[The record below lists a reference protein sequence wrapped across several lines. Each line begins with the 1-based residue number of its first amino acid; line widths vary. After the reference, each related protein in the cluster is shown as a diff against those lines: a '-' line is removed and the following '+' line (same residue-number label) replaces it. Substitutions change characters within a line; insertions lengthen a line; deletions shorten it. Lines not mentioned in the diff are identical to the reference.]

1 MNQEQIK
8 MGMKISKKI
17 SKKNNK
23 NNKHGTLKENQEL
36 LDQFGVPENSEF
48 RDDMLDI
55 LAAYPN
61 HMFMKK
67 FNKWYSSSPKIY
79 LNKSKYMLDFY
90 NYCIKKFKSINPNYN
105 YKIKYHKIILDKPY
119 EESPNNPKILYDDP
133 NNPTED
139 KTNLLER
146 GSKLLKK
153 IFPKKEEIKELPE
166 RDVKLP
172 EFKTLQ
178 ESKSKIINSD
188 YLKDLNDLYKEEN
201 KKEEENK
208 EEEKEVPKE
217 EKKAEEAE
225 ENKLEKQVVT
235 NKEIIDELKN
245 GLGSKFNEKY
255 EHYMNMLIVFRTI
268 VELKSVNQFNK
279 WLDDN
284 PDIFYDNKAKDEVIY
299 KFFDVCL
306 NKLKDLGLNPI
317 LDKGNGHITINND
330 TTAPK
335 IKSKPNLEAPATPT
349 IPKKEEKEVPKEEE
363 KKAEPETK
371 PEVKLTK
378 SIKDL
383 INDYQKQ
390 RPNLFAGSIRKDMFN
405 NLLNII
411 IHDGN
416 YSKLLTEIRKK
427 HEYYEKHPKITI
439 AAIQKLMNE
448 TLLKDPNIQFDLF
461 GKQLDNYV
469 KMKFP
474 EEFEKGDKLPID
486 EETFKNDLKLL
497 IKENI
502 SLAKFHQITIE
513 RAVNKEFSRYGF
525 PIVSISGDNNST
537 INIGKYTAFEN
548 NMRERSK
555 GKIDTNPSN
564 SKTFFSYDIHEI
576 YHIIEKG
583 LEIKLSTEAK
593 NDIESI
599 VRMETSNLINHLNI
613 SHGSSNIQNII
624 EKIEKYISSRMKD
637 KSKSFKFTESNRYRL
652 KELLKRFL
660 NTRNNGQ
667 K

>member
-1 MNQEQIK
+1 

-36 LDQFGVPENSEF
+36 LNKFGVPENSKF
-48 RDDMLDI
+48 RNDMLGI
-55 LAAYPN
+55 LAAN
-61 HMFMKK
+61 SDKMFMRK
-67 FNKWYSSSPKIY
+67 FNKWYSSSPEIY
-79 LNKSKYMLDFY
+79 LNHSSKYMVNFFM
-90 NYCIKKFKSINPNYN
+90 YCLERFRSINPDYYYSLKYN
-105 YKIKYHKIILDKPY
+105 KIILDEPS
-119 EESPNNPKILYDDP
+119 EESTEKINAVPK
-133 NNPTED
+133 NPTEAEKKEISELKD
-139 KTNLLER
+139 EAAQ
-146 GSKLLKK
+146 LKK
-153 IFPKKEEIKELPE
+153 IEETADDIEDKKSKHEKTLKELSDKLEESQDEQREELNKKLNEKKEKENRPKQRINRIKITQFKNEDNQKNSSKNEEIKE
-166 RDVKLP
+166 LP

-178 ESKSKIINSD
+178 ESKSKIINSE
-188 YLKDLNDLYKEEN
+188 YLKDLN
-201 KKEEENK
+201 KK
-208 EEEKEVPKE
+208 EEKEVPPAPKRKQKIKIEKINVNEPSEEPKE
-217 EKKAEEAE
+217 PKH
-225 ENKLEKQVVT
+225 
-235 NKEIIDELKN
+235 EIIN
-245 GLGSKFNEKY
+245 
-255 EHYMNMLIVFRTI
+255 
-268 VELKSVNQFNK
+268 
-279 WLDDN
+279 
-284 PDIFYDNKAKDEVIY
+284 
-299 KFFDVCL
+299 
-306 NKLKDLGLNPI
+306 
-317 LDKGNGHITINND
+317 
-330 TTAPK
+330 
-335 IKSKPNLEAPATPT
+335 
-349 IPKKEEKEVPKEEE
+349 KKEEKEVPKEEE

-378 SIKDL
+378 SIEDL

-416 YSKLLTEIRKK
+416 YSKLLTQIRKK
-427 HEYYEKHPKITI
+427 HEYYEKHPKKTI
-439 AAIQKLMNE
+439 EAIQKIMNE

-461 GKQLDNYV
+461 GKQLDDYV
-469 KMKFP
+469 KMNFP

-486 EETFKNDLKLL
+486 EETFKNDLKSL

-525 PIVSISGDNNST
+525 PTVSISGDNNST

-564 SKTFFSYDIHEI
+564 AKTFFSYDIHEI

-613 SHGSSNIQNII
+613 SHGSSDIQNII
-624 EKIEKYISSRMKD
+624 EQIEKYISSRMKD
-637 KSKSFKFTESNRYRL
+637 KSKSFKFTESNRYKL
-652 KELLKRFL
+652 KEILKRFL

>member
-1 MNQEQIK
+1 
-8 MGMKISKKI
+8 
-17 SKKNNK
+17 
-23 NNKHGTLKENQEL
+23 
-36 LDQFGVPENSEF
+36 
-48 RDDMLDI
+48 
-55 LAAYPN
+55 
-61 HMFMKK
+61 
-67 FNKWYSSSPKIY
+67 
-79 LNKSKYMLDFY
+79 
-90 NYCIKKFKSINPNYN
+90 
-105 YKIKYHKIILDKPY
+105 
-119 EESPNNPKILYDDP
+119 
-133 NNPTED
+133 
-139 KTNLLER
+139 
-146 GSKLLKK
+146 
-153 IFPKKEEIKELPE
+153 
-166 RDVKLP
+166 
-172 EFKTLQ
+172 
-178 ESKSKIINSD
+178 
-188 YLKDLNDLYKEEN
+188 
-201 KKEEENK
+201 
-208 EEEKEVPKE
+208 
-217 EKKAEEAE
+217 
-225 ENKLEKQVVT
+225 
-235 NKEIIDELKN
+235 
-245 GLGSKFNEKY
+245 
-255 EHYMNMLIVFRTI
+255 
-268 VELKSVNQFNK
+268 
-279 WLDDN
+279 
-284 PDIFYDNKAKDEVIY
+284 
-299 KFFDVCL
+299 
-306 NKLKDLGLNPI
+306 
-317 LDKGNGHITINND
+317 
-330 TTAPK
+330 
-335 IKSKPNLEAPATPT
+335 
-349 IPKKEEKEVPKEEE
+349 
-363 KKAEPETK
+363 
-371 PEVKLTK
+371 
-378 SIKDL
+378 
-383 INDYQKQ
+383 
-390 RPNLFAGSIRKDMFN
+390 MFN

-461 GKQLDNYV
+461 GKQLDDYV
-469 KMKFP
+469 KMNFP

-486 EETFKNDLKLL
+486 EETFKNNLKSL

-502 SLAKFHQITIE
+502 SLAKFPQIIIE

-525 PIVSISGDNNST
+525 PTVSISGDNNST

-624 EKIEKYISSRMKD
+624 EQIEKYISSRMKD
-637 KSKSFKFTESNRYRL
+637 KSKPFKFTESNRYRL

>member
-1 MNQEQIK
+1 
-8 MGMKISKKI
+8 
-17 SKKNNK
+17 
-23 NNKHGTLKENQEL
+23 
-36 LDQFGVPENSEF
+36 
-48 RDDMLDI
+48 
-55 LAAYPN
+55 
-61 HMFMKK
+61 
-67 FNKWYSSSPKIY
+67 
-79 LNKSKYMLDFY
+79 
-90 NYCIKKFKSINPNYN
+90 
-105 YKIKYHKIILDKPY
+105 
-119 EESPNNPKILYDDP
+119 
-133 NNPTED
+133 
-139 KTNLLER
+139 
-146 GSKLLKK
+146 
-153 IFPKKEEIKELPE
+153 
-166 RDVKLP
+166 
-172 EFKTLQ
+172 
-178 ESKSKIINSD
+178 
-188 YLKDLNDLYKEEN
+188 
-201 KKEEENK
+201 
-208 EEEKEVPKE
+208 
-217 EKKAEEAE
+217 
-225 ENKLEKQVVT
+225 
-235 NKEIIDELKN
+235 
-245 GLGSKFNEKY
+245 
-255 EHYMNMLIVFRTI
+255 MNMLIVFRTI

-284 PDIFYDNKAKDEVIY
+284 PDIFHDDKAKDEVII
-299 KFFDVCL
+299 KFFNICF
-306 NKLKDLGLNPI
+306 NALKNLGLNPI

-349 IPKKEEKEVPKEEE
+349 IPKEEKKGFFKKIGSFLGFGGNKKKEVPKKEDSKKEED
-363 KKAEPETK
+363 KKVEPETK

-378 SIKDL
+378 SIENL

-439 AAIQKLMNE
+439 TAIQKLMNE
-448 TLLKDPNIQFDLF
+448 TLLKNPNIQFDLF
-461 GKQLDNYV
+461 GKQLDDYV
-469 KMKFP
+469 KMNFP

-486 EETFKNDLKLL
+486 EEKFKNDLKSL

-525 PIVSISGDNNST
+525 PIVSISGDNNAT

-583 LEIKLSTEAK
+583 LKIKLSTEAK

-613 SHGSSNIQNII
+613 SHGSSDIQNVI

-637 KSKSFKFTESNRYRL
+637 KSKSFKFTESNRYKL